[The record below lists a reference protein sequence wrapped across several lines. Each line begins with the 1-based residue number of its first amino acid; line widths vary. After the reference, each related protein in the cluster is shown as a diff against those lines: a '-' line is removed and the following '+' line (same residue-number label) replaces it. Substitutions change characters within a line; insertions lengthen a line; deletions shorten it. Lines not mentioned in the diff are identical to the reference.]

1 MNRLLVPMLVALA
14 TLACKP
20 SATPNAPAA
29 FANDDQRTVYALGVM
44 MSRNLAPF
52 SLSDEEL
59 DLFDRGLRD
68 GVAGRKPLVTVEE
81 WGMKI
86 QEFMASRAK
95 AAAAKE
101 EAAGASFLSAAA
113 AEPGAVKLDS
123 GVIYR
128 ELTAGT
134 GAMPAG
140 ADRVKVNY
148 TGTLRDGSVF
158 DSSVER
164 GTPAEFALN
173 GVIPCWTQGV
183 AKMKVGGKAKLTCP
197 ASTAYGDRGAGPKI
211 KPGATLAFEVE
222 LLDVTPAPK

>member
-1 MNRLLVPMLVALA
+1 MNRFLVPALLA
-14 TLACKP
+14 LLALACKP
-20 SATPNAPAA
+20 SANSAAPTT
-29 FANDDQRTVYALGVM
+29 FANDDQRTIYALGVM

-52 SLSDEEL
+52 SLTDEEL

-68 GVAGRKPLVTVEE
+68 GVSGKKPLVTVEE
-81 WGMKI
+81 WGLKI
-86 QEFMASRAK
+86 QEFMAARSK
-95 AAAAKE
+95 AAASKE
-101 EAAGASFLSAAA
+101 EAAGASFLAAAA

-128 ELTAGT
+128 ELTPGT
-134 GAMPAG
+134 GATPGA
-140 ADRVKVNY
+140 ADRVRVHY
-148 TGTLRDGSVF
+148 TGTLRDGTVF

-183 AKMKVGGKAKLTCP
+183 AKMKVGGKSKLTCP

-211 KPGATLAFEVE
+211 KPGAALAFEVE
-222 LLDVTPAPK
+222 LLDVTSQK